1 MHKITLLLL
10 VFGLATIQYV
20 YGVPLDNPGLK
31 EHHYVTA
38 NNKNFQIETV
48 ANFEINDLTFDDST
62 QKLRFEISSGAKNN
76 IAEILIPKEMAPDG
90 FSFYLNDEE
99 FKPVVKSNDQIF
111 FVTMQ
116 FNGTGNHV
124 IEAKLNAPIVNE
136 QSTPKETLPAEN
148 NFLYIGIGSVIAAAV
163 GGIAAYKIKK
173 KK

>member
-1 MHKITLLLL
+1 MLL
-10 VFGLATIQYV
+10 VFGLVTIQYV
-20 YGVPLDNPGLK
+20 YGEPLNNPGLK

-48 ANFEINDLTFDDST
+48 ANFEINELTFDDTT

-76 IAEILIPKEMAPDG
+76 IAEILIPKEMAPQG

-99 FKPVVKSNDQIF
+99 FEPVVKSNAEIF
-111 FVTMQ
+111 FITMQ
-116 FNGTGNHV
+116 FNGTGNHI

-136 QSTPKETLPAEN
+136 QPAPKETLPAEN
-148 NFLYIGIGSVIAAAV
+148 NFWYIGLGGAIAAAV
-163 GGIAAYKIKK
+163 GGIAVYQIKK